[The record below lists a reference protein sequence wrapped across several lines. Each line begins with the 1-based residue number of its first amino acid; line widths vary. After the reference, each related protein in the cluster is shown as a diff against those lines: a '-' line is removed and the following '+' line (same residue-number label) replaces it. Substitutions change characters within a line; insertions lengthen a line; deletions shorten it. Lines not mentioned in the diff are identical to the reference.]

1 MSLKVRTLEIIFP
14 LIIDLTGE
22 GVTPGPFH
30 CMPEASVTSMGREM
44 EQVRETVAP
53 DIIGE
58 GGEDVSKMVAGSMYM
73 TYKQ

>member
-1 MSLKVRTLEIIFP
+1 MIE
-14 LIIDLTGE
+14 LTGV

-53 DIIGE
+53 DIMGE
-58 GGEDVSKMVAGSMYM
+58 GGEVVSEMVAG
-73 TYKQ
+73 TTCKQ